1 MKGYRRECILGPI
14 FKLIEATF
22 ELFVPIVVAVII
34 DRGIGGADRV
44 FIMHMCLVLAG
55 LGALGL
61 LCSVT
66 AQYFAAKASC
76 GFAAEIRRALMEHI
90 SRMSYSDLDRA
101 GESALITRMTS
112 DTNQVQ
118 TGVNLTLRLLL
129 RSPFVVLGAMVMA
142 FFVDVPAALIFAA
155 AIPVLSVVVT
165 GVMVASV
172 PIYKR
177 VQSKLE
183 CVLRKTRENL
193 IGARVVRAFCREDD
207 EVRDFDIKNNALT
220 KAQKLAG
227 GISGLLNPV
236 TLVMVNISV
245 ILLIKT
251 GAARVDAGNLTQGE
265 VVALYNYMAQ
275 ILVELIK
282 TANLIINL
290 TKSIASGNRIQ
301 EVLESTAGEST
312 ASVSDSRNY
321 IKNDYFA
328 VEFRDVSL
336 RYPGAMANSLENI
349 NVAVKRGE
357 IIGVIGG
364 TGSGKT
370 SLVSLIPRFYDATDG
385 EVLVDGTNVLNYSP
399 DRLRKKIGVV
409 PQKAALFR
417 GSIAENLR
425 MGKESA
431 SDSELMDAIFQA
443 QAADVIEKKGGLDG
457 AIEEGGRNLSG
468 GQRQRLTIARA
479 LLRKPEILILDDSSS
494 ALDYATDAAL
504 RRSLR
509 ELKWK
514 PTVFIVSQRVSS
526 VRNADRIIVLDDG
539 RIAGV
544 GTDIELINGC
554 PVYREI
560 CESQRERRAA
570 GNE

>member
-22 ELFVPIVVAVII
+22 ELFVPIVVAAII

-44 FIMHMCLVLAG
+44 FIMYMCLVLAG

-155 AIPVLSVVVT
+155 AIPALSVVVT

-193 IGARVVRAFCREDD
+193 IGARVIRAFCREDD

-431 SDSELMDAIFQA
+431 SDSELMDAISQA
-443 QAADVIEKKGGLDG
+443 QAADFIEKKGGLDG

-544 GTDIELINGC
+544 GTDIELTNGC